1 MLGAASFDDP
11 AGRFGLETL
20 ASTDGGIFGLRGLWN
35 ATPPHA
41 DPPEPAPEAA
51 ANDKI
56 NGRFSLGGEIY
67 YGFVNKSGGFSCG
80 GRFQSTPA
88 HQGTPLTATMTFNLL
103 GQMSATYAVTAGD
116 CTLATGF
123 GFNLYSYESDW
134 AVGMELWRKKR
145 PAVAAPLEDAP
156 GGDLVEDATVANAT
170 GGFSGVDVDPVAAS
184 QEQSTATEDAPPA
197 TLPPLPL
204 PPPTK
209 TRMKERSFQAKL
221 EWRLDEDE
229 PSKSAGAATT
239 EEVGDDNEDAGVV
252 RCRCN
257 QDLKVGLLYEGRYK
271 SLLFSVGSDV
281 DLRKLDAPFR
291 GVGLEVQ
298 FSS

>member
-35 ATPPHA
+35 ATSSHAA
-41 DPPEPAPEAA
+41 DPEEPPPEAA
-51 ANDKI
+51 AGNDKI
-56 NGRFSLGGEIY
+56 HGRFSLGGEIY
-67 YGFVNKSGGFSCG
+67 YGFANKSGGFSCG

-88 HQGTPLTATMTFNLL
+88 HQGTPLTATLTFNLL

-123 GFNLYSYESDW
+123 GFNVYSYESDW
-134 AVGMELWRKKR
+134 AVGMELWRKRR
-145 PAVAAPLEDAP
+145 PAVAVPLEEAS
-156 GGDLVEDATVANAT
+156 GQGSVEDVKIANAT
-170 GGFSGVDVDPVAAS
+170 DDFLGFEADPVVAS
-184 QEQSTATEDAPPA
+184 QEASTTIKSVEPA
-197 TLPPLPL
+197 TV
-204 PPPTK
+204 PPPPPVK
-209 TRMKERSFQAKL
+209 KRIKERSFQAKL
-221 EWRLDEDE
+221 EWRLDDDDDPVEHQH
-229 PSKSAGAATT
+229 GT
-239 EEVGDDNEDAGVV
+239 EMEITDDNEDAGVV

-257 QDLKVGLLYEGRYK
+257 QDLKIGLLYEGRYK

-291 GVGLEVQ
+291 GVGVEVQ